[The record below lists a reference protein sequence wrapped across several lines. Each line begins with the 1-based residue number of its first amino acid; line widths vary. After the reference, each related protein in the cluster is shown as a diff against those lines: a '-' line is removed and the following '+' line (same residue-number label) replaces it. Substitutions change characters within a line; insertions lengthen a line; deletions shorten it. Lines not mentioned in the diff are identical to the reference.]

1 MVRSHILI
9 FCYLGVNGNTRLF
22 CYDKMISIP
31 LNDEDIIE
39 IINKELEKEMS
50 NDELAKQFM
59 KTR

>member
-1 MVRSHILI
+1 M
-9 FCYLGVNGNTRLF
+9 NGNTRLF
-22 CYDKMISIP
+22 CFDKMISIP

-59 KTR
+59 KNR